1 MNELNRHKKSDK
13 IKWTFTGIAF
23 LLIFVMFTGLCL
35 QLFGTGKQKPSE
47 WFKKPDTEQTQSKKD
62 SGVNEAAGGAFI
74 SESNGNGVKLMS
86 ARIAPVMYAAKGVS
100 AQAESA
106 YTITATITPA
116 TATDKSISWSI
127 AWANASSSF
136 ANGKNVT
143 DYVTIT
149 PTADGSSTAN
159 ISCLQA
165 FGEQVLITATVRAN
179 SDISAT
185 ATVDYVKRVSSF
197 DVAFNA
203 SEVKFNTTYNFTI
216 SPVYSVGTIQGELV
230 TSNYD
235 FALTDGFKSAIEGKM
250 NTNYVSTLTY
260 YSPSN
265 FTIDESAHTFAFKY
279 ANAFLCFAK
288 SNADKMTSIKVRDDF
303 NNAFAN
309 AAGEYS
315 QNHAVFKLD
324 YTYTYN
330 GTTYSSGKPEVGLKF
345 DSASLI
351 IYPVKIE
358 LSQTNFVF

>member
-1 MNELNRHKKSDK
+1 MNELNRHKKNDK
-13 IKWTFTGIAF
+13 IKWAFTGIAF
-23 LLIFVMFTGLCL
+23 VLVFVILAGMCL
-35 QLFGTGKQKPSE
+35 QLFGKGKVKPSE
-47 WFKKPDTEQTQSKKD
+47 WFKKEETKQTETVPED
-62 SGVNEAAGGAFI
+62 NGGAIVNESQNNGI
-74 SESNGNGVKLMS
+74 SLMS
-86 ARIAPVMYAAKGVS
+86 AKLLTSEYAVNGIS
-100 AQAESA
+100 EQAESA

-165 FGEQVLITATVRAN
+165 FGEQVLITATARAN

-235 FALTDGFKSAIEGKM
+235 FVLTDAFKSAIKGKM
-250 NTNYVSTLTY
+250 NSSYASTLTY

-265 FTIDESAHTFAFKY
+265 FTIDESAHTFAFEY

-303 NNAFAN
+303 NNAFTLAV
-309 AAGEYS
+309 GEYS

-330 GTTYSSGKPEVGLKF
+330 GTTYSSGKSEVELKF